1 MFTVVSD
8 NTVVFLN
15 VPFAEAN
22 RLAKVERALGSKVV
36 VRRTTQADVDANDA
50 HLAEVSALLSRG
62 WDSIHESNREFED
75 EAARDQLDSD
85 AMDSIEHI
93 LSQRTR
99 STMTS
104 TGWVRNNVAYGATM
118 L

>member
-8 NTVVFLN
+8 NAVVFLN

-22 RLAKVERALGSKVV
+22 ELAKVERALGSKVV
-36 VRRTTQADVDANDA
+36 VRRTTQADIDANDA
-50 HLAEVSALLSRG
+50 HLAEVSALLNRG

-75 EAARDQLDSD
+75 EAALDQLD
-85 AMDSIEHI
+85 IEHI
-93 LSQRTR
+93 VFARSH
-99 STMTS
+99 STMTN
-104 TGWVRNNVAYGATM
+104 GWVRNNVAYGATM

>member
-8 NTVVFLN
+8 NVVAFLN

-36 VRRTTQADVDANDA
+36 VRRTTQADIDANDA
-50 HLAEVSALLSRG
+50 RL
-62 WDSIHESNREFED
+62 IT
-75 EAARDQLDSD
+75 
-85 AMDSIEHI
+85 IEHI
-93 LSQRTR
+93 LSQRTH
-99 STMTS
+99 SAVTS
-104 TGWVRNNVAYGATM
+104 TGWVRNNVVYGATM